1 MFDNNAP
8 GSCDPPAPA
17 VPRFSATRVLTGQQI
32 MRYTSTNT
40 VLGCALIAPIGEN
53 VDAAA
58 DFDAVGQ
65 PESTTRRG
73 RCT

>member
-1 MFDNNAP
+1 
-8 GSCDPPAPA
+8 
-17 VPRFSATRVLTGQQI
+17 